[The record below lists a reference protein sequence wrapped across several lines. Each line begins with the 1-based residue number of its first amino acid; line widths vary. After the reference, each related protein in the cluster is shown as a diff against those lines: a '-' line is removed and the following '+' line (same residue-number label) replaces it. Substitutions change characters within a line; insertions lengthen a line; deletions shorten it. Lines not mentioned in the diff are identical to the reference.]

1 MLTTLRK
8 ELEKAGIKLEDSIY
22 SGAPDKILDYKL
34 TIGDFVEAVAADRAV
49 EDFDVLRGYF
59 AIQQEVYAE
68 DKEYYDAVNL
78 LRETKKLLKEKK
90 ADPEMLEDARQKRK
104 ELSKRIG
111 VLTQKLDGEIEKRL
125 GFSWK
130 DKKVLNYKN
139 TVFISWLEDL
149 SKRLDSLSG
158 LNLPAAYKYPLFISN
173 IRCLEEAIGYGEQ
186 LGIVGGPCLF
196 GIDEVIFS
204 VTLDDGSTVRFDSCC
219 GRRCLNENKTQATL
233 EEFTQQM
240 GARIVKVGLDNRKTG
255 VTRQEYDSIYNLFS
269 FAQVFNARCVIPLP
283 DISYFKYAASDLKG
297 LGRELWEESM
307 SAFRKECHAISD
319 MYLKLIDDIGR
330 KFPGVEYC
338 VLHDR
343 NKKLVDLFY
352 EKRRPY
358 VDNSSYL
365 QKITNVS
372 GKKDSVID
380 YITMLALPYYIYGTK
395 TVIQL
400 DSVDETDSG
409 RKCNKIHKGDI
420 RLCQILY
427 PEYLSPDMEHT
438 IYNAPL
444 EYKEYISVKDEM

>member
-68 DKEYYDAVNL
+68 DEEYFDAVNRL
-78 LRETKKLLKEKK
+78 KQIKKQLKEKGLK
-90 ADPEMLEDARQKRK
+90 PDELEQARLERK
-104 ELSKRIG
+104 ELSKNIG
-111 VLTQKLDGEIEKRL
+111 ELTQKLEKRIEERL
-125 GFSWK
+125 GFPWK
-130 DKKVLNYKN
+130 EKKVLCYKN
-139 TVFISWLEDL
+139 TVFLSWLDDFV
-149 SKRLDSLSG
+149 KRLDVLHD
-158 LNLPAAYKYPLFISN
+158 LTLPDAYNYPMFISN
-173 IRCLEEAIGYGEQ
+173 IRCLEEAMGYGEQ
-186 LGIVGGPCLF
+186 IGIVGGPCLF

-204 VTLDDGSTVRFDSCC
+204 VKLDDGTVVRFDSCC

-233 EEFTQQM
+233 EEFTQQF
-240 GARIVKVGLDNRKTG
+240 GQRIVEVELTNRKTG

-297 LGRELWEESM
+297 LTPKLRDESM
-307 SAFRKECHAISD
+307 EAFKRECFAISD
-319 MYLKLIDDIGR
+319 MYLRLIDDIAA
-330 KFPGVEYC
+330 KFPKVEYC
-338 VLHDR
+338 VLHYR
-343 NKKLVDLFY
+343 NEKLVELFY

-358 VDNSSYL
+358 VENSSYL

-372 GKKDSVID
+372 GKKDSIID
-380 YITMLALPYYIYGTK
+380 YITMLALPYYVYGTK
-395 TVIQL
+395 TVVQL

-420 RLCQILY
+420 RLCQLLY

-444 EYKEYISVKDEM
+444 EYKEYITV

>member
-1 MLTTLRK
+1 MLTTIRE
-8 ELEKAGIKLEDSIY
+8 ELEKAGVNLQDSVY
-22 SGAPDKILDYKL
+22 SDTPEKILDYKL

-49 EDFDVLRGYF
+49 EDFGVLLEYYGT
-59 AIQQEVYAE
+59 QQEVYAE
-68 DKEYYDAVNL
+68 DGEYYKAVNRL
-78 LRETKKLLKEKK
+78 KQIKKMLKTNEVS
-90 ADPEMLEDARQKRK
+90 ADDLESVRIERK
-104 ELSKRIG
+104 ELSKKIG
-111 VLTQKLDGEIEKRL
+111 ELTSELEKKVEERL

-130 DKKVLNYKN
+130 EKKVLCYKN
-139 TVFISWLEDL
+139 TVFLSWLADL
-149 SKRLDSLSG
+149 EKRLKVLEG
-158 LNLPAAYKYPLFISN
+158 LGLPKVYGYPLFISN
-173 IRCLEEAIGYGEQ
+173 LRSLEEAMGYGEQ
-186 LGIVGGPCLF
+186 IGIVGGPCLF

-204 VTLDDGSTVRFDSCC
+204 LELDDGSVVRFDSCC

-233 EEFTQQM
+233 EEFTLKYGPKIKNAM
-240 GARIVKVGLDNRKTG
+240 LDNRKTG

-269 FAQVFNARCVIPLP
+269 FARVFNARCVIPLP

-297 LGRELWEESM
+297 LPEKLRNKAMDDFMREC
-307 SAFRKECHAISD
+307 FVISD
-319 MYLKLIDDIGR
+319 MYLELIEKIAE
-330 KFPGVEYC
+330 KFPTVEYC
-338 VLHDR
+338 VLHYR

-380 YITMLALPYYIYGTK
+380 YITMLALPYYVYGTK

-420 RLCQILY
+420 RLCQLLY

-444 EYKEYISVKDEM
+444 EYKEYINV